1 MIYDNNVKKEEIR
14 EHKVKREEIREH
26 NVKKGGNKEQK
37 CLRRCT
43 EREGTTSIKIVD
55 FGTALL
61 LSPGHRVS

>member
-1 MIYDNNVKKEEIR
+1 MQKKEEIR
-14 EHKVKREEIREH
+14 EHDI
-26 NVKKGGNKEQK
+26 KKEDMKAEMGNAYA
-37 CLRRCT
+37 LRRCT